1 MTSDRWR
8 RVEDLCNAALACAV
22 EERAAFLTTA
32 CAGDAG
38 LQREV
43 ESLLAQEHKA
53 AEFMRVPASTA
64 AVAAV
69 FDQARGSLAGRRLG
83 GYAIGSLLG
92 VGGMGEVYRAR
103 DETLGR

>member
-32 CAGDAG
+32 CAGDDE

-43 ESLLAQEHKA
+43 ESLLAHEHKA
-53 AEFMRVPASTA
+53 AGFMRVPASTL
-64 AVAAV
+64 AVSAV
-69 FDQARGSLAGRRLG
+69 FDQAKGTLVGQHLG

-92 VGGMGEVYRAR
+92 VGGM
-103 DETLGR
+103 DI